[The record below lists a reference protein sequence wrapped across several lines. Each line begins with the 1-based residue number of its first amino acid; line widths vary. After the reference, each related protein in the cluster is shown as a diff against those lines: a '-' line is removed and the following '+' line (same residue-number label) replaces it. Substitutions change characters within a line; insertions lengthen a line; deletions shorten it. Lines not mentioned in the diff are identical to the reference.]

1 MDGQDEL
8 QLADAQPSSAS
19 ALSGL
24 SGLSGS
30 SAYVSLPS
38 EEHPPRYTR
47 DTPLEVL
54 RTKNLLFNHHK

>member
-1 MDGQDEL
+1 MDQDEL
-8 QLADAQPSSAS
+8 LDAHPGSAS
-19 ALSGL
+19 TH
-24 SGLSGS
+24 SGS
-30 SAYVSLPS
+30 TYVSLPS